1 MTVLVGVRC
10 SDGVVIGA
18 DSVATSAAG
27 NQGLMRM
34 ATDKIAVVGDRVI
47 VAGTGAVGLGQRF
60 QGVVKAAWDAKVFQK
75 PCLDCCKH
83 LAATAVN
90 DFRGTGV
97 PFNGQGGGYNFGAL
111 MAAPLEDKPQLVEFA
126 LSDFQPEVKNDK
138 LHFVS
143 MGSGQ
148 MLAEPFM
155 GFISRVIW
163 GGQAPDVQQATLG
176 VVWALQHAIEMAPGG
191 VGLPIRIATLR
202 KEGGAWKA
210 RVLTDE
216 ELQEPLQHIQA
227 IEDRIRQYP
236 AEILAQAMAQP
247 EPPPP
252 AGA

>member
-10 SDGVVIGA
+10 SDGVVVGA
-18 DSVATSAAG
+18 DSMATSAHG
-27 NQGLMRM
+27 NHGLMRM

-60 QGVVKAAWDAKVFQK
+60 QGVVKAAWDAKAFQK
-75 PCLDCCKH
+75 PCLDCCRS
-83 LAATAVN
+83 LATSGVN
-90 DFRGTGV
+90 DFRSTGT
-97 PFNGQGGGYNFGAL
+97 PFNNQIGFGFGAL
-111 MAAPLEDKPQLVEFA
+111 MAAPLEDRAQLVEFA
-126 LSDFQPEVKNDK
+126 ISDFQPEVKNEK

-176 VVWALQHAIEMAPGG
+176 VAWALQHAIQMAPGG
-191 VGLPIRIATLR
+191 VGLPICIATLKKDAGNWR
-202 KEGGAWKA
+202 A
-210 RVLTDE
+210 RLLSEE
-216 ELQEPLQHIQA
+216 ELQEPMQHIAA

-236 AEILAQAMAQP
+236 SEILAQAQAQP
-247 EPPPP
+247 PPVPP
-252 AGA
+252 AQV